1 MSTKNSIRSVCGAL
15 AAAMAA
21 VSCDSTT
28 SPGFGD
34 GADLSRA
41 TAHAYG
47 AWTPAVSIEAT
58 PGTDPGFNTSSL
70 DGCPNISPDG
80 KSFYLASNRP
90 GSLGL
95 DIWVST
101 RDDEG
106 AGWSNPIRLDAPVN
120 APAVTTGAQI
130 NDFCPS
136 MTGDGHLFF
145 FASNRPYADAYGN
158 VPCGG
163 DDLYMTRRRDDD
175 TWDEPRNLGCEV
187 NSAANEAGPFL
198 IEEPGRGRVLY
209 FSSFRSGGAFAD
221 AGPVAGDADIYS
233 SEWRGGSFGPAELVP
248 GVNTASD
255 DGQPNLRRDALELYF
270 YSTRAGVPG
279 TTGTYGLAD
288 IFVATRASAHDPWG
302 EPVNAGPSINTAL
315 GSETRPF
322 LSSDG
327 ATLYFGSTAPASVR
341 PSAEGA
347 SDIYMTTRSR

>member
-1 MSTKNSIRSVCGAL
+1 MLKRSTIRSLCGTL
-15 AAAMAA
+15 AAAVAG

-28 SPGFGD
+28 PLAVG

-41 TAHAYG
+41 EAHAYG
-47 AWTPAVSIEAT
+47 AWVPAVSIEAT
-58 PGTDPGFNTSSL
+58 PGTHSGFNTASL
-70 DGCPNISPDG
+70 DGCPNISQDG
-80 KSFYLASNRP
+80 KTFYIASNRP

-101 RDDEG
+101 RDDERE
-106 AGWSNPIRLDAPVN
+106 GWGNPIRLDAPVN
-120 APAVTTGAQI
+120 APAVAAGAQI

-136 MTGDGHLFF
+136 ITGDGHLFF

-163 DDLYMTRRRDDD
+163 DDLYVTRRRGDG
-175 TWDEPRNLGCEV
+175 TFDEPRNLGCEV

-221 AGPVAGDADIYS
+221 AGPITGDSDVYS
-233 SEWRGGSFGPAELVP
+233 SEWQGGSFASPNLVS
-248 GVNTASD
+248 GVNSASD
-255 DGQPNLRRDALELYF
+255 DGQPNLRRDALEIYF
-270 YSTRAGVPG
+270 YTTRTGTPG

-288 IFVATRASAHDPWG
+288 IFVATRESAHDPWG
-302 EPVNAGPSINTAL
+302 APVNVGPSVNTAL
-315 GSETRPF
+315 GAETRPF

-327 ATLYFGSTAPASVR
+327 TTLYFGSSAPASVR
-341 PSAEGA
+341 PTAEG
-347 SDIYMTTRSR
+347 STDIYMTTRSR